1 MSFLVNIVDFVI
13 TALIALDTI
22 GFLVNLRKNKESNSK
37 DFYRIT
43 FTWIVFMVLKSLSC
57 GCSGTLGFL
66 WNSLVVGLKAFV
78 AIPKTGGAEK
88 LNTLLVEQNL
98 VFQYVKLAVDIVKE
112 KLGCNAKTKK
122 D

>member
-1 MSFLVNIVDFVI
+1 MSILVHLVDLI
-13 TALIALDTI
+13 LTAVVALDTI
-22 GFLVNLRKNKESNSK
+22 GFLVNLKKNKESHPK

-66 WNSLVVGLKAFV
+66 WNSAVVGLKAFV

-88 LNTLLVEQNL
+88 LNSLLVEQNIA
-98 VFQYVKLAVDIVKE
+98 VQYAKLAFDIVKE
-112 KLGCNAKTKK
+112 KLGSATKVK
-122 D
+122 NN